1 MEEAEE
7 KYFTEEESV
16 TAAEIS
22 IDIKTAR
29 ATEAA
34 ALDAGEEVQSAAA
47 KVAAFVAPEETNIR
61 QLKFSFNK
69 PSMTN
74 TTEKVNERE
83 LHPSVA
89 ISQLAQEASARNIPD
104 TTLDAVDPGQ
114 KSVNVTRSPLNPPEM
129 PGAANLFVSA
139 FLSAGYPVNTM
150 EEEQEAERVDGENTT
165 EAAVAAKNKLADK
178 AVEASRETCPVNAVE
193 EKQLV
198 TGKGDS
204 IALNAARAKAV
215 EDTETQRTAII
226 FEGNSLAVE
235 AEEEQLAEEDTFT
248 DAAMA
253 IASKAVNVANPAA
266 APEEVETAAA
276 AINAAVFQKRAVEE
290 EVVVFAT
297 VEEDA
302 TTHEFF
308 HCWSLCGGLTREKK
322 RPAEENTVTEK
333 TPEATPV
340 RVKVAEY
347 AKAVKT
353 VRDAKEVEETQYAV
367 DKVAAAT
374 EVAAKIEIAAEA
386 AATAMRLMQEKQ
398 QLEEG
403 KDVTKKNAEVIA
415 RRAEAAAA
423 CDIDTTEQGQ
433 CTQIG
438 ATIPKKTI
446 SDDAA
451 NTINVLKQEKQL
463 LQFEDTPETEDTSS
477 QQISSTEKSLNQGNK
492 DVLAIVGSIFHNST
506 DMVLSIIEETSAV
519 VSKTFDRSSETLGSV
534 VDTSLEMKNVT
545 DIVETRILHKTISI
559 IDNLLGLD
567 ATDKGEDNISE
578 NVSLSDKSKD
588 VLVRKQETSASKV
601 DTPQQKEILHLN
613 SISSEGL
620 QEENPK
626 NDAQGLEATKVEEGT
641 VSELCFGN
649 TSEQCLL
656 PEQKNQTTKWEADN
670 TSKLYS
676 LPNKN
681 KNQVH
686 PMPDASSALPKSI
699 SSLKET
705 AESVHKANAAQKIAL
720 ASLLEEMC
728 TFEQTQKQNKRG
740 YAIGIVAFSLLLLY
754 SYPSHQEKRVYSP
767 QK

>member
-129 PGAANLFVSA
+129 PGAASLFVSA

-165 EAAVAAKNKLADK
+165 DTTEAAVAAKNKLVDK

-226 FEGNSLAVE
+226 FEGNSFAVE
-235 AEEEQLAEEDTFT
+235 AEVDQLAEEDTST

-253 IASKAVNVANPAA
+253 ITSKAVNVANPAA

-451 NTINVLKQEKQL
+451 NVINVFKAR
-463 LQFEDTPETEDTSS
+463 ETTTS
-477 QQISSTEKSLNQGNK
+477 I
-492 DVLAIVGSIFHNST
+492 
-506 DMVLSIIEETSAV
+506 
-519 VSKTFDRSSETLGSV
+519 
-534 VDTSLEMKNVT
+534 
-545 DIVETRILHKTISI
+545 
-559 IDNLLGLD
+559 
-567 ATDKGEDNISE
+567 
-578 NVSLSDKSKD
+578 
-588 VLVRKQETSASKV
+588 
-601 DTPQQKEILHLN
+601 
-613 SISSEGL
+613 
-620 QEENPK
+620 
-626 NDAQGLEATKVEEGT
+626 
-641 VSELCFGN
+641 
-649 TSEQCLL
+649 
-656 PEQKNQTTKWEADN
+656 
-670 TSKLYS
+670 
-676 LPNKN
+676 
-681 KNQVH
+681 
-686 PMPDASSALPKSI
+686 
-699 SSLKET
+699 
-705 AESVHKANAAQKIAL
+705 
-720 ASLLEEMC
+720 
-728 TFEQTQKQNKRG
+728 
-740 YAIGIVAFSLLLLY
+740 
-754 SYPSHQEKRVYSP
+754 
-767 QK
+767 